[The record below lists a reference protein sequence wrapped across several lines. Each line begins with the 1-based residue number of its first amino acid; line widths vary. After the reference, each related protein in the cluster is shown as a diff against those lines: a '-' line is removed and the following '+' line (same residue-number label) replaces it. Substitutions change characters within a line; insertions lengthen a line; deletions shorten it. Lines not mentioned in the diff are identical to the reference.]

1 MTDPAPPASE
11 LRDPPLVPARIV
23 NEHVYCPR
31 LAWLEWEAQAFTDN
45 VDTAEG
51 REQHRGVDR
60 PRGTLGDP
68 ADDGGAP
75 AFHDVTSVRL
85 SSERLGVV
93 GVVDRVATDDGA
105 VMPVEVKR
113 GRPYDPP
120 DRPLRD
126 PELAQLTAQVLL
138 LRDAGYRVERAAVFF
153 GETRTRHDVP
163 IPDDAEAWISRIVT
177 EVRSNAARATP
188 PPPLVDSPK
197 CPRCSLVSV
206 CLPDETNLVA
216 GRRPKPPRRLM
227 AGANAATPLYVT
239 TPCARIR
246 KDGGRLILEVDG
258 EKIDSRRMIDVSQV
272 AVFGNAT
279 VTAAA
284 LRACLE
290 QDIPVLWFT
299 HGGWLVGHAGAHGGS
314 WVQRRLAQYAAHVA
328 SDISVPAA
336 IVNGKIRNQRT
347 MLRRLASPGEPV
359 LREMAALAKKAGDAS
374 TIERLIGIEGAAA
387 RTYFAHFG
395 AMLKVAAADGFVFT
409 GRNRRPALD
418 PVNATLSFT
427 YGLLVRDCT
436 AALVAA
442 GLDPQ
447 VGLLHR
453 PQFGRPSLALD
464 LAEEFRPLIG
474 DSATINGFN
483 NRELGDD
490 SFITRGGAVGL
501 TRSGRRQVISA
512 YERRMGH
519 EITHPLFGYRV
530 TYRRALEVQAR
541 LLAAVLEGQF
551 EEYRAFVTR

>member
-1 MTDPAPPASE
+1 MTDPASE
-11 LRDPPLVPARIV
+11 LRDPPLVPARII

-45 VDTAEG
+45 VDTVEG
-51 REQHRGVDR
+51 REQHRAVDR
-60 PRGTLGDP
+60 PRGRVASPG
-68 ADDGGAP
+68 DDGEAP
-75 AFHDVTSVRL
+75 PVGDVTSVRL
-85 SSERLGVV
+85 SSNRLGIV
-93 GVVDRVATDDGA
+93 GVVDRLAADDGT
-105 VMPVEVKR
+105 VVPVEVKR
-113 GRPYDPP
+113 GRPIDDP
-120 DRPLRD
+120 RGPLRE

-138 LRDAGYRVERAAVFF
+138 LRDAGYRVDRAAVFF

-163 IPDDAEAWISRIVT
+163 IPDDAEAWISQIVS
-177 EVRSNAARATP
+177 EVRANAAHPTP

-197 CPRCSLVSV
+197 CPRCSLVSI
-206 CLPDETNLVA
+206 CLPDETNVVT
-216 GRRPKPPRRLM
+216 GRQPQAPRRLM
-227 AGANAATPLYVT
+227 AGASAATPLYVT
-239 TPCARIR
+239 TPRARVR

-258 EKIDSRRMIDVSQV
+258 EKLDSRRMIDVSQL

-290 QDIPVLWFT
+290 RDIPVLWFT
-299 HGGWLVGHAGAHGGS
+299 HGGWLVGHAAPHGGS
-314 WVQRRLAQYAAHVA
+314 WVQRRLAQYAAHMA
-328 SDISVPAA
+328 ADASVPAA
-336 IVNGKIRNQRT
+336 MVSGKIRNQRT
-347 MLRRLASPGEPV
+347 MLRRLARPDPTV
-359 LREMAALAKKAGDAS
+359 LRDLAALARKASDAVS
-374 TIERLIGIEGAAA
+374 IESLIGIEGAAA
-387 RTYFAHFG
+387 RTYFTHFDS
-395 AMLKVAAADGFVFT
+395 MLKTGAASSFAFT

-418 PVNATLSFT
+418 PVNATLSFS

-464 LAEEFRPLIG
+464 LAEEFRPLVG
-474 DSATINGFN
+474 DSVTVGAFN
-483 NRELGDD
+483 NGELAAGA
-490 SFITRGGAVGL
+490 FVERAGAVGL
-501 TRSGRRQVISA
+501 TRAGRRQVIAA

-519 EITHPLFGYRV
+519 EIRHPHFGYRV

-551 EEYRAFVTR
+551 DEYRPFVTR